1 MLARAVRK
9 FWILILVWQAASY
22 KQERKGRDRGKWILE
37 LSQGQREIGGRPVL
51 FSLAPTGE
59 ALYPLYIVYVWC
71 TKSCQFMYVFCFVV
85 WMIVSLSEWLAVLC
99 FMLKR
104 KEKKMVK
111 TLPAE
116 SLSVCTTEAER
127 PFPLA
132 KIKHSRRG
140 PAEKLRIY
148 NLLVLRQINW

>member
-1 MLARAVRK
+1 MDFRTLPGTERNRGTPC
-9 FWILILVWQAASY
+9 FILSGPY
-22 KQERKGRDRGKWILE
+22 RR
-37 LSQGQREIGGRPVL
+37 S
-51 FSLAPTGE
+51 SLPSLYCLMFGAPIT
-59 ALYPLYIVYVWC
+59 
-71 TKSCQFMYVFCFVV
+71 CQFMYVFCFVV

-148 NLLVLRQINW
+148 NLLVLRQISW

>member
-59 ALYPLYIVYVWC
+59 VLYPLSIVYVWC
-71 TKSCQFMYVFCFVV
+71 TNHVSIHVCFLFHCLNDCFVV
-85 WMIVSLSEWLAVLC
+85 WMTGC
-99 FMLKR
+99 FMFHV
-104 KEKKMVK
+104 KENKMVK
-111 TLPAE
+111 TLPAK
-116 SLSVCTTEAER
+116 SLSVCTTEDQR
-127 PFPLA
+127 PLPLA
-132 KIKHSRRG
+132 KHQAQQERSCWKICF
-140 PAEKLRIY
+140 
-148 NLLVLRQINW
+148 

>member
-9 FWILILVWQAASY
+9 FWILILVWQATSSY
-22 KQERKGRDRGKWILE
+22 KQERKGRNKGKWILE

-59 ALYPLYIVYVWC
+59 ALYPLSIVCLVHQ
-71 TKSCQFMYVFCFVV
+71 SHQFMYVFCLVV

-104 KEKKMVK
+104 RKKMVK

-148 NLLVLRQINW
+148 NLLVLRQISW